1 LDPELGFS
9 KSIAAPKKPK
19 RNSDTSREPQ
29 YTNPSKKAKAQIS
42 NRDLSLAHRNSK
54 NKQGFV
60 NRQPYSSNFV
70 KSKFIADQH
79 GQQEDI
85 ESFTTGGKRFYSK
98 KVTESSQ
105 PSNLSHKQKAFD
117 VDSGVGFGM
126 SQTQPVTSK
135 ESSKVPCVD
144 LTENLI
150 KSVKGKS
157 GPSLARQQSEKHY
170 GKSITNLSQKNYDK
184 LCPSP
189 NIIHEK
195 DSNVSIADS
204 NPVQWIRKTMSKFA

>member
-1 LDPELGFS
+1 LDPELGSF

-29 YTNPSKKAKAQIS
+29 YSNPSKEAKARIS
-42 NRDLSLAHRNSK
+42 NRDSSLAHGNSK
-54 NKQGFV
+54 KSQGFV

-70 KSKFIADQH
+70 KSNFIADQN
-79 GQQEDI
+79 GRQEDI

-105 PSNLSHKQKAFD
+105 HTNLSHKQKAFD

-126 SQTQPVTSK
+126 SQTQLVTSK
-135 ESSKVPCVD
+135 ETPKVPCVD

-150 KSVKGKS
+150 NSVKGKS
-157 GPSLARQQSEKHY
+157 GPKPARQQSEKHY
-170 GKSITNLSQKNYDK
+170 RKSITNLNQKNYDK
-184 LCPSP
+184 LCSSP
-189 NIIHEK
+189 NIIYEK

-204 NPVQWIRKTMSKFA
+204 NPDKWIRKTMSKFA